1 MQFSQVHVLKS
12 VYFLIGSKWQFQNDE
27 AEYFTP
33 AKFKRFINR
42 DTLAYFRRL
51 GSRQVVNTSFTSY
64 GRQCTRLVSYSP
76 CGTEK
81 HVYNFRFLS

>member
-12 VYFLIGSKWQFQNDE
+12 VYSLNGSKWQFQNDSY
-27 AEYFTP
+27 EYFSP
-33 AKFKRFINR
+33 AVFKRFICR
-42 DTLAYFRRL
+42 DTLNYFRRL
-51 GSRQVVNTSFTSY
+51 GSRQVINTSLTSF